1 MKQPLLYLLFL
12 FILNLQNNLYS
23 QTLPDKQFYKHMEGN
38 INYNIKITA
47 DLSSIN
53 NKIQGY
59 YYYYFFD
66 NTDNNYFIYY
76 GQTIPLQGIINEN
89 GDIELAEFNGKGS
102 IFKGNFTSKN
112 KIEGN
117 WKKSES
123 DKKLSFELCEKYP
136 DGTMQFEVYYLKSEC
151 RLVEEKNSP
160 VASLELA
167 LFKPNNY
174 PDKNIS
180 DSVKNII
187 TQNFFGKN
195 FLQIHPD
202 SMLIKKE
209 EQYFKLYKKSNQDIY
224 DGGNSFNWEKIKQ
237 MNIRYNQDFILSLEY
252 QDYGYTGGAHGI
264 EVNKFN
270 VIDLKN
276 GNIITID
283 DIFEDGYKPKLT
295 KILNQKLRELYL
307 IKPEDNLKDAGFFV
321 DEVKPNNNIYI
332 NKDGIGFYYNSYEI
346 APYSNGHTDIFIS
359 FEDIEDMLKNVGAV
373 KRIIIVN

>member
-1 MKQPLLYLLFL
+1 MKQSMLLLLLFSI
-12 FILNLQNNLYS
+12 FNLPNNLYS
-23 QTLPDKQFYKHMEGN
+23 QTLSGKQFYKHMEGN

-53 NKIQGY
+53 SKIQGY
-59 YYYYFFD
+59 YYYYFHE
-66 NTDNNYFIYY
+66 NKDNNYFIYY

-89 GDIELAEFNGKGS
+89 GDIELTEFNGKGS
-102 IFKGNFTSKN
+102 IFKGNFISKN

-117 WKKSES
+117 WKKSER
-123 DKKLSFELCEKYP
+123 DKKLSFELIEKYP

-167 LFKPNNY
+167 LFDPNNY

-180 DSVKNII
+180 DSIKNII
-187 TQNFFGKN
+187 TKNFFGKN

-209 EQYFKLYKKSNQDIY
+209 KQYFKLYKKSNQDIY

-307 IKPEDNLKDAGFFV
+307 FKPEDNLKDAGFFV
-321 DEVKPNNNIYI
+321 DEVEPNNNFYI

-359 FEDIEDMLKNVGAV
+359 FEDVEDILKNVGAV
-373 KRIIIVN
+373 NRIIIVN

>member
-1 MKQPLLYLLFL
+1 MKQSMLLLLLF

-23 QTLPDKQFYKHMEGN
+23 QTLPDKQFYKHMEVN

-47 DLSSIN
+47 DFSSIN
-53 NKIQGY
+53 SKIQGY
-59 YYYYFFD
+59 YYYYFFENKD
-66 NTDNNYFIYY
+66 TNYFIYY
-76 GQTIPLQGIINEN
+76 GQTIPLQGIINEK
-89 GDIELAEFNGKGS
+89 GDIELTEFNGKGS
-102 IFKGNFTSKN
+102 IFKGNFINKD

-123 DKKLSFELCEKYP
+123 DKKLSFELSEKYP

-167 LFKPNNY
+167 LFEPNNY

-224 DGGNSFNWEKIKQ
+224 DGGNSFNWEKIKK

-252 QDYGYTGGAHGI
+252 QDYGYTGGTHGI

-307 IKPEDNLKDAGFFV
+307 IKPEDNLKDVGFFV
-321 DEVKPNNNIYI
+321 DEVEPNNNIYI

-359 FEDIEDMLKNVGAV
+359 FEDVEDILKNVGAV
-373 KRIIIVN
+373 YRIIIVN